1 MTQEQIELLK
11 EIEILKRKRIK
22 ELKKQNKQ
30 LEENNRQLRIFI
42 LLQIL
47 RIINH

>member
-22 ELKKQNKQ
+22 ELKKENKQ
-30 LEENNRQLRIFI
+30 LEEGNRQLRVFI